1 MERLVV
7 RVGGIASSRV
17 RFRANRT
24 LMRHHRMTDFDPQL
38 HAQLR
43 HFAAQTKPT
52 PISLIVVSCF
62 DG

>member
-24 LMRHHRMTDFDPQL
+24 LMWSAPLMVDSFRRRF
-38 HAQLR
+38 
-43 HFAAQTKPT
+43 
-52 PISLIVVSCF
+52 
-62 DG
+62 

>member
-43 HFAAQTKPT
+43 HFASKPNLR
-52 PISLIVVSCF
+52 PF
-62 DG
+62 R